1 MMQLTNGRH
10 TCKLVFQPKANIL
23 NILCD
28 CQFVFSV
35 LDNFTS
41 HIMLDTAGVV
51 LTVHYISME
60 CDVLFSQGSVSTI
73 FR

>member
-1 MMQLTNGRH
+1 MATGQH
-10 TCKLVFQPKANIL
+10 TCELVFKPKANIL
-23 NILCD
+23 NILRD

-35 LDNFTS
+35 LDKFMS

-51 LTVHYISME
+51 LRMHYKSMK